1 MIIGYDD
8 YYFKEVFSL
17 NHDKIVNIST
27 KRGFLWPSFEIYSGV
42 AGFTDYG
49 PLGAMLKSNVIEK
62 WRKIYVVNEGF
73 YEIESPSVTP
83 EEVLIASGHVS
94 NFTDPMVQCLEC
106 KDVFRLDHIVE
117 EQANL
122 SVDGYTNNEL
132 DKIVVEK
139 NVKCPICGA
148 KLSEAWNF
156 NLMFRT
162 NIGPKRNKSGYMRPE
177 TAQGIFI
184 MFKRLSRFF
193 KNKLP
198 FGVVQLGKAY
208 RNEISPRQG
217 VIRLREFT
225 QAEAE
230 IFVHPEDKT
239 HPKFNEIA
247 NEFFVL
253 YSAKNQSEN
262 KEALTLT
269 AQVALDKK
277 IVANEILIYEIYL
290 AKKFL
295 NEIGIPDN
303 VLRIRQHLQNEMAHY
318 ANDSWDVEL
327 KTDKYGWVEI
337 IGIADRGD
345 YDLSAHSKHSK
356 EDLNVYIE
364 YDEAKTIKKTV
375 VKPNM
380 KELGKKFRKNSSK
393 IIEVLSNIDPLK
405 IKEELEN
412 NDIYKITLDST
423 NFNIEKGDLSFDEVE
438 DEVKGEKIVPHVIEP
453 SFGIDRIIYGLLLHS
468 FNSITLKE
476 DGKDKVKDYFKFTP
490 SISPIK
496 VAVFPLMKKGKLPEI
511 ANDIK
516 DSLRFNGFT
525 VEYDSSGTIGRRY
538 ARSDEIGVP
547 LAVTV
552 DFDTLNDNCVTVRN
566 RDSEKQERIK
576 ITELNSYIENFYKM
590 LM

>member
-1 MIIGYDD
+1 M
-8 YYFKEVFSL
+8 
-17 NHDKIVNIST
+17 NHDKMINIGR

-49 PLGAMLKSNVIEK
+49 PLGAMLKNNVMQK
-62 WRKIYVVNEGF
+62 WREIYIVNEGF
-73 YEIESPSVTP
+73 YEIESPAVTP
-83 EEVLIASGHVS
+83 EEVLIASGHVG

-117 EQANL
+117 EKTNL
-122 SVDGYTNNEL
+122 SVDGYTNEEL
-132 DKIVVEK
+132 DSLVLER
-139 NVKCPICGA
+139 NVKCPNCESR
-148 KLSEAWNF
+148 LSEAWNF

-162 NIGPKRNKSGYMRPE
+162 NIGPKGNKPGYMRPE

-230 IFVHPEDKT
+230 IFVHPKDKT
-239 HPKFNEIA
+239 HPKFKEIA
-247 NEFFVL
+247 NEVFVL
-253 YSAKNQSEN
+253 YSAKSQSDGEEAITLTGQ
-262 KEALTLT
+262 EAL
-269 AQVALDKK
+269 DNN

-303 VLRIRQHLQNEMAHY
+303 VLRIRQHLPNEMAHY

-345 YDLSAHSKHSK
+345 YDLSAHSKHSN
-356 EDLNVYIE
+356 EELSVYTE
-364 YDEAKTIKKTV
+364 YDEPKIIKKMV
-375 VKPNM
+375 VKPDM
-380 KELGKKFRKNSSK
+380 KEFGKKFRKDSVK
-393 IIEVLSNIDPLK
+393 IAEALK
-405 IKEELEN
+405 SVDGLKVKEELESSGVYEIAIDSHN
-412 NDIYKITLDST
+412 FKIES
-423 NFNIEKGDLSFDEVE
+423 GDLSFEELDE
-438 DEVKGEKIVPHVIEP
+438 EVKGEKIIPHVIEP

-468 FNSITLKE
+468 FSSVTVKE
-476 DGKDKVKDYFKFTP
+476 DGKDKIKDYFKFT
-490 SISPIK
+490 SDVSPIK
-496 VAVFPLMKKGKLPEI
+496 VAVFPLVKKSRLPEI
-511 ANDIK
+511 AIDIK
-516 DSLRFNGFT
+516 DSLRLDGFT
-525 VEYDSSGTIGRRY
+525 VEYDSSGTIGKRY
-538 ARSDEIGVP
+538 ARSDEIGIP

-552 DFDTLNDNCVTVRN
+552 DFETLDDNCVTVRN
-566 RDSEKQERIK
+566 RDSEKQGRVK
-576 ITELNSYIENFYKM
+576 IEELKSYIEGFFSN
-590 LM
+590 